1 MSSHHFEEQEYT
13 KGFDPITWKKLFQF
27 CARYKK
33 RFAQMFTISIFMAI
47 GTTLFP
53 LLMGY
58 AIDNFVELQY
68 VNGEYIRDLTG
79 LGTFIAGVAV
89 LIAFQ
94 SLMTYLFVWLAG
106 RIMCDVTADVREAA
120 FHHLQTLSFSYF
132 DNTPTGWIMA
142 RLTSDVSSIGRIVSW
157 GAIDIVNGVFM
168 VLFFVV
174 AMFIVDVRLA
184 LITITIFPVLFAIS
198 YYFQKRILKAHRESR
213 KINSKITG
221 AYNEGITGAKT
232 TKTLMRETRNFD
244 EFESLSGGMR
254 RASIRAQTLTGIYFP
269 LIVLIGGVGIALVLG
284 AGGTTVLAG
293 GLSLGVL
300 FIFITYAN
308 QMSEPIS
315 MVASVLSEMQSAQA
329 SAERTMSLL
338 ESTPDIVDR
347 PDVIEKYGDFENP
360 KRDTWDK
367 ITGGITFKDVSFN
380 YKDAETVLENFNLE
394 VSAGE
399 KIALVGETGS
409 GKSTIINLLCRFYE
423 PCSGQILIDG
433 MDYRERPQIWLQ
445 SSLGYVLQSPHLFSG
460 TIRDNIRYGKLDA
473 TDQQIEEAAKTVDAY
488 NFIMATEKGFDTD
501 VGEGGSRLSTGEKQ
515 LISFARAIINDPA
528 IFVLDEATSSIDTE
542 TERKIQKAILKTL
555 EGRTS
560 FIVAHRLSTIRH
572 CHRILVIDNG
582 KILEMGSHKE
592 LLAQKGHYHAL
603 YTNQFKKEEQSRI
616 LGEQI

>member
-1 MSSHHFEEQEYT
+1 MSSHHFEEQDYT
-13 KGFDPITWKKLFQF
+13 KGFDFTTWKKLFQF

-33 RFAQMFTISIFMAI
+33 RFAQMFAISILLAV
-47 GTTLFP
+47 GTALFP

-68 VNGEYIRDLTG
+68 IGGEYIRDLSG
-79 LGTFIAGVAV
+79 LPNFIVWV
-89 LIAFQ
+89 SLLIVFQ

-106 RIMCDVTADVREAA
+106 RIQCDVTADVRESA

-142 RLTSDVSSIGRIVSW
+142 RLTSDVHSIGRIVSW

-168 VLFFVV
+168 VLFYVIF
-174 AMFIVDVRLA
+174 MFIVDVRLA
-184 LITITIFPVLFAIS
+184 LITITIFPVLFVVS

-232 TKTLMRETRNFD
+232 TKTLMREGRNFD
-244 EFESLSGGMR
+244 EFEGLSGGMR
-254 RASIRAQTLTGIYFP
+254 KASIRAATLTGIYFP
-269 LIVLIGGVGIALVLG
+269 MIVLIGGVGVALVVG
-284 AGGTTVLAG
+284 AGGSVVLAG

-315 MVASVLSEMQSAQA
+315 LIAQVLSEMQSAQA

-338 ESTPDIVDR
+338 ESQPDIVDR

-360 KRDTWDK
+360 KREAWDK
-367 ITGGITFKDVSFN
+367 ITGRITFENVNFN
-380 YKDAETVLENFNLE
+380 YKNAETVLSDFNLD
-394 VSAGE
+394 VKAGE

-445 SSLGYVLQSPHLFSG
+445 SNLGYVLQSPHLFSG
-460 TIRDNIRYGKLDA
+460 TIRENIRYGNLDA
-473 TDQQIEEAAKTVDAY
+473 TDQEIEEAAKTVDAY
-488 NFIMATEKGFDTD
+488 NFIMASEKGFDTD

-515 LISFARAIINDPA
+515 LISFARAIIGDPA

-542 TERKIQKAILKTL
+542 TERKIQSAIYKTL

-572 CHRILVIDNG
+572 CDRILVIDKG

-592 LLAQKGHYHAL
+592 LLAQKGHYHSL

-616 LGEQI
+616 LQEQS

>member
-1 MSSHHFEEQEYT
+1 MSQHFEEQDYT
-13 KGFDPITWKKLFQF
+13 KGFDFATWKKLFQF

-33 RFAQMFTISIFMAI
+33 RFALMFAISALLAL
-47 GTTLFP
+47 GLAVFP
-53 LLMGY
+53 YLTGI
-58 AIDNFVELQY
+58 AIDRFV
-68 VNGEYIRDLTG
+68 VGEYINGAYYRDFDG
-79 LGTFIAGVAV
+79 LPAFIAVVSVAI
-89 LIAFQ
+89 LFT
-94 SLMTYLFVWLAG
+94 SSMTFLFVWLAG
-106 RIMCDVTADVREAA
+106 RIQCDVTADVRETA

-142 RLTSDVSSIGRIVSW
+142 RLTSDVHSIGRVVSW
-157 GAIDIVNGVFM
+157 GAIDIINGTFM
-168 VLFFVV
+168 VIFYIVF
-174 AMFIVDVRLA
+174 MFIVDVRLA
-184 LITITIFPVLFAIS
+184 WVMMAIFPVLFVVS
-198 YYFQKRILKAHRESR
+198 LYFQRRILKAHRESR

-232 TKTLMRETRNFD
+232 TKTLMREQRNFD
-244 EFESLSGGMR
+244 EFEGLSGGMR
-254 RASIRAQTLTGIYFP
+254 KASIRAATLTGIYFP

-284 AGGTTVLAG
+284 AGGTAVTIG

-300 FIFITYAN
+300 FVFITYAN
-308 QMSEPIS
+308 QMSEPVGMI
-315 MVASVLSEMQSAQA
+315 AQVLSEMQSAQA

-360 KRDTWDK
+360 KRETWNK
-367 ITGGITFKDVSFN
+367 IHGQITFKDVSFN
-380 YKDAETVLENFNLE
+380 YKNAETVLTNFNLD
-394 VSAGE
+394 VRAGE

-460 TIRDNIRYGKLDA
+460 TIRENIRYGNLNA
-473 TDQQIEEAAKTVDAY
+473 TDEEVMEAAKTVDAY
-488 NFIMATEKGFDTD
+488 NFIMASEKGFDTD

-515 LISFARAIINDPA
+515 LISFARAIIGNPA

-542 TERKIQKAILKTL
+542 TEQKIQAAILKTL

-572 CHRILVIDNG
+572 CDRILVIDNG
-582 KILEMGSHKE
+582 KILEQGSHRE
-592 LLAQKGHYHAL
+592 LLAAKGHYHQL

-616 LGEQI
+616 LGG